1 MKFLTGLGK
10 IFDHINIVMIILS
23 AVFLLGMTFI
33 VGADITLRYLFLR
46 PLGWVKEVSE
56 YILVVLGFLVAAWIL
71 KDDGHVKMDLVIS
84 KVSPKT
90 QTLLNIITSTI
101 STFVVLIIALF
112 SARVIVQFHQ
122 TKLVAPTVLEPQK
135 WILLTPI
142 FLGSLLLAIQFMRRT
157 FNLIHRWKVLGR
169 QKGEESPGPIE

>member
-1 MKFLTGLGK
+1 MRLLIRLGK
-10 IFDHINIVMIILS
+10 IFDHMNTLMVIIS
-23 AVFLLGMTFI
+23 AVFLLGLTFI

-71 KDDGHVKMDLVIS
+71 KDDGHVKMDLVLT
-84 KVSPKT
+84 KVSPKA
-90 QTLLNIITSTI
+90 QTLMNIVTSTI
-101 STFVVLIIALF
+101 STIVVLVITWF
-112 SARVIVQFHQ
+112 SVRVTLQFYQ

-142 FLGSLLLAIQFMRRT
+142 FLGALLLAIQFVRRT
-157 FNLIHRWKVLGR
+157 FHLIDKWKAMGK
-169 QKGEESPGPIE
+169 QKAG

>member
-10 IFDHINIVMIILS
+10 IFDHINIIMVILS
-23 AVFLLGMTFI
+23 AVFLMGLTFI

-56 YILVVLGFLVAAWIL
+56 YILVALGFLVAAWIL

-90 QTLLNIITSTI
+90 QTLMNIITSTI
-101 STFVVLIIALF
+101 STLVVLIIALF
-112 SARVIVQFHQ
+112 SARVTLQFYQ

-142 FLGSLLLAIQFMRRT
+142 FVGALLLAIQFIRRA
-157 FNLIHRWKVLGR
+157 FNLVNGWKTLSKPR
-169 QKGEESPGPIE
+169 

>member
-10 IFDHINIVMIILS
+10 IFDHINIIMVILS
-23 AVFLLGMTFI
+23 AVFLMGLTFI

-56 YILVVLGFLVAAWIL
+56 YILVALGFLVAAWIL
-71 KDDGHVKMDLVIS
+71 KDDSHVKMDLVIS

-90 QTLLNIITSTI
+90 QTLMNIITSTI

-112 SARVIVQFHQ
+112 SARVTIQFYQ
-122 TKLVAPTVLEPQK
+122 TRLVAPTVLEPQK
-135 WILLTPI
+135 WFLLTPI
-142 FLGSLLLAIQFMRRT
+142 FLGALLLAIQFIRRT
-157 FNLIHRWKVLGR
+157 FNLFNRWKTLGKPR
-169 QKGEESPGPIE
+169 

>member
-1 MKFLTGLGK
+1 MRLLTRLGK
-10 IFDHINIVMIILS
+10 IFDHMNTLMVIIS
-23 AVFLLGMTFI
+23 AVFLLGLTFI

-71 KDDGHVKMDLVIS
+71 KDDGHVKMDLVLT
-84 KVSPKT
+84 KVSPKA
-90 QTLLNIITSTI
+90 QTLMNIVTSTI
-101 STFVVLIIALF
+101 STIVVLVITWF
-112 SARVIVQFHQ
+112 SVRVTLQFYQ

-142 FLGSLLLAIQFMRRT
+142 FLGALLLAIQFVRRT
-157 FNLIHRWKVLGR
+157 FHLIDKWKAMGK
-169 QKGEESPGPIE
+169 QKAG